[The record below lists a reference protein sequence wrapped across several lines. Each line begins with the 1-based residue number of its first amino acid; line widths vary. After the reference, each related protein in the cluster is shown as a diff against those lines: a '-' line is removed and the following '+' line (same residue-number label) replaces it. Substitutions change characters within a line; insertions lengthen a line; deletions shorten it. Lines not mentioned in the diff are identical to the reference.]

1 MFTLSKIVAVAL
13 ASSLVFASGVQAK
26 EISVEEYVSTL
37 VTQTVQ
43 VASQEIQYGV
53 QAAVLT
59 ATNSLSFNEEKA
71 YVAKVIIT
79 DIKAVTDIKVVK
91 AAKNEAE

>member
-1 MFTLSKIVAVAL
+1 MFTKSKIAAVAL
-13 ASSLVFASGVQAK
+13 ASSLVFVGGVQAK

-37 VTQTVQ
+37 VTQAVQ

-79 DIKAVTDIKVVK
+79 DIKVVK